1 MRSHCPHIPCMFICN
16 KIDINPKSVT
26 RKYQFIQQVEGR
38 LEFVSAADGT
48 NVVKIFK
55 DALEEAVKYKENP
68 HEDDLM
74 GDIMDLLEDPK

>member
-1 MRSHCPHIPCMFICN
+1 MFICN